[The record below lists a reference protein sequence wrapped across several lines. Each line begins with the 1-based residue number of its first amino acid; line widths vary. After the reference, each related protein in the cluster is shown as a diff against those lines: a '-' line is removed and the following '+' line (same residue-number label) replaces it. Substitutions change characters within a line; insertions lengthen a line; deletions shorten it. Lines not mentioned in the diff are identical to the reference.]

1 MLLVVVVVMM
11 VMVPGVATISP
22 KPFTSSIV
30 WAELEWKISLLI
42 AVMTSANFSRV
53 CCCNYSGAKYS

>member
-1 MLLVVVVVMM
+1 MM